1 MFDRHGTYKA
11 QDGFTKTVEC
21 VFLDEG
27 TDRIDCRELAGAVQ
41 LIMDGLVTELARD
54 RNAVCYR
61 VQLARN
67 NGTSGAAIVKTPRMG
82 PQRTNADTTFA
93 WEAGIM
99 ASLPAKGITGAPFL
113 LGRVAAAGMHFL
125 FMNEARGK
133 HPDRW
138 NNPLD
143 GHQLRAI
150 LDHLYVM
157 DSQCFMHYD
166 LKFANIL
173 VEGEHVEFIDFEF
186 ARFWDYRNVY
196 TPLNDAFC
204 VDFNVSSNPFFPAR
218 SNVANFEFRGLHRY
232 LCDIAATQSGGNA
245 RLLDWLHGKSTYHR
259 KMAGFFMEL
268 AETSVRHIALT
279 GAVTLDEAR
288 GRLCAAA
295 GYESLLAAMFEQPH
309 DSVAR
314 VERLLM
320 AFRCAAFERQGIK
333 AQKLRRAILAEV
345 RLDATHG
352 EAMPLAY
359 KQAVARV
366 LDLVGRSVH
375 PCLRVVT

>member
-1 MFDRHGTYKA
+1 MCDRHGTYKA
-11 QDGFTKTVEC
+11 QDGFNGTVEC

-27 TDRIDCRELAGAVQ
+27 TEPIDRRELAGAVQ

-61 VQLARN
+61 VKLARS
-67 NGTSGAAIVKTPRMG
+67 NGTFGAAIVKTPRMG

-93 WEAGIM
+93 WEAGIL
-99 ASLPAKGITGAPFL
+99 ASLPAKGITGAPCL

-125 FMNEARGK
+125 FMNEAPGE
-133 HPDRW
+133 HPDPW
-138 NNPLD
+138 NHPLE

-150 LDHLYVM
+150 LDHLFVM
-157 DSQCFMHYD
+157 DSQGLMHYD

-196 TPLNDAFC
+196 TPLNEAFC

-218 SNVANFEFRGLHRY
+218 SNVANFEFRALHRY
-232 LCDIAATQSGGNA
+232 LCDIAATQSSANA
-245 RLLDWLHGKSTYHR
+245 RLLDWLQGKSTYHR
-259 KMAGFFMEL
+259 KMAVFIMEL
-268 AETSVRHIALT
+268 AEKLVGDIAHTST
-279 GAVTLDEAR
+279 VTLDEAR

-295 GYESLLAAMFEQPH
+295 AHENLLAGLFEQPH
-309 DSVAR
+309 AAVAR
-314 VERLLM
+314 VESLLM
-320 AFRCAAFERQGIK
+320 AFRCAVFERRVIR
-333 AQKLRRAILAEV
+333 AQHLRRTIQAEI

-352 EAMPLAY
+352 EVMPRAY
-359 KQAVARV
+359 KQAIARV

-375 PCLRVVT
+375 PSLHMVT